1 MTENQRTVSRYM
13 DGFRR
18 TDHAQILSCL
28 TDDVE
33 WRVPG
38 AFTVK
43 GKEAFDGQIEGEGFT
58 GSPTIVV
65 DRMLEADD
73 IVIAE
78 GSVVARLTDGAALNV
93 RPSASTTRQPLGT
106 IPNGTTVD
114 RLSTAEGQE
123 VRGDRRW
130 YEVRNGSLR
139 GYISASYATCVN

>member
-78 GSVVARLTDGAALNV
+78 GSVVARLTDGAALNLAMCDV
-93 RPSASTTRQPLGT
+93 FEMREGKIRRLTSYLMPLA
-106 IPNGTTVD
+106 P
-114 RLSTAEGQE
+114 
-123 VRGDRRW
+123 
-130 YEVRNGSLR
+130 
-139 GYISASYATCVN
+139 